1 MASGGKIQAH
11 SKRIIEHC
19 YREVLIHN
27 YDRNACE
34 HPDAADQIRE

>member
-19 YREVLIHN
+19 YREVLIQN
-27 YDRNACE
+27 YDPDERE
-34 HPDAADQIRE
+34 HPDAR